1 MRALGVVSFA
11 LRRLRERCSCRGNKM
26 SDLIPGLFYVFNNL
40 AWDLTKL
47 CAVH

>member
-1 MRALGVVSFA
+1 
-11 LRRLRERCSCRGNKM
+11 M

-47 CAVH
+47 FVLFTDKV